1 MDSRRSRFRRGC
13 REDCA
18 KVEQIIDEICVGDGS
33 SVNFM
38 LTSSH
43 PGESLADAI
52 DFAQSLKGE
61 HAGPVEVVEL

>member
-1 MDSRRSRFRRGC
+1 MDSRRSRFRRAVGK
-13 REDCA
+13 DSA

-33 SVNFM
+33 SVNFT

-52 DFAQSLKGE
+52 DFGQ
-61 HAGPVEVVEL
+61 